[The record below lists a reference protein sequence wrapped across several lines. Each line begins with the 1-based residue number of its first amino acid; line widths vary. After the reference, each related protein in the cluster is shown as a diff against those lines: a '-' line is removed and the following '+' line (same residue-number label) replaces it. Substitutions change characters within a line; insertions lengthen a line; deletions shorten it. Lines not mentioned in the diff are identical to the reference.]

1 MRTFRILVSV
11 LLLTVA
17 LPVFAQSPGFE
28 AKYKIAKE
36 QFDNGQYDKAK
47 TTIRKALSNSP
58 GITAAQRNK
67 GQALVKDCDDAIAIL
82 NECHPLRGSVD
93 FAYTGGQDSISCVAG
108 QPKLLTA
115 TSEDPNVCKV
125 ERVEGSTIYIQGL
138 FNPDK
143 APRRT
148 RIVIRMGSKAETQY
162 VDITQ
167 SARPE
172 TRKYLEFATV
182 PSHAN
187 VSIDGGNPGSSPVG
201 MSVEAGTHR
210 IHIEK
215 NGYAMKDTTI
225 VIADDNVEENIHI
238 TTRLRPN
245 FATVSVNLLPE
256 EGFSFGDEL
265 PVLRLN
271 GQSINLSGRDILSY
285 DDDSFLHRYE
295 VYQDGTIPVP
305 FGDVDVYASAPK
317 FETARYNCRLKEG
330 QHENITL
337 VLKAV
342 KGVLQ
347 LVDAGKARDAM
358 VVLDGQE
365 VGTVEQLD
373 RYVIG
378 IGEHSL
384 QLSKEGHIAEQS
396 SYSFVIKENEM
407 TTLPVAMIPFQVF
420 AFTSTPKDALV
431 YINGEYFGST
441 PTVPVAIKETEVRDG
456 LQIDIRKDGFMPSR
470 RQLTPDFERRDTLVE
485 HFALTKVSSLNVT
498 TDDKNL
504 YLVVKTSKRD
514 KSADSTLVN
523 RLQLPTQINLPV
535 RKKPYYVELRR
546 GGTDAVA
553 YRGKLKFNRES
564 KRRHHIQSW
573 SRNNFHL
580 ISADLFVP
588 APMVGLEAPFGPQP
602 FIFGKNEVV
611 FQPVGNA
618 SLFKFRLFPGFS
630 TSVLHANM
638 MLQEHL
644 FKGEVAQDVKVPKQ
658 NGDLVSTAQPGG
670 ILPGFTVLFLNDE
683 LRLGGAICDYMD
695 VDLVGSYA
703 WYPDVLKTIVPLSH
717 FTGHEVFAGLELAS
731 RLPFL
736 NITLKAGYQMYFNA
750 KANFYSA
757 ELASG
762 ETKNKFYTYDLNIP
776 GQIVFG
782 VGISLGG
789 RDSKGD
795 SIIRLF

>member
-271 GQSINLSGRDILSY
+271 GQSINLSGRDVLSY

-384 QLSKEGHIAEQS
+384 QLSKEGYIAEQS

-504 YLVVKTSKRD
+504 YLVVKTSKHD

-588 APMVGLEAPFGPQP
+588 APMVGLQAPFGPQP
-602 FIFGKNEVV
+602 QTFGKNNVV

-683 LRLGGAICDYMD
+683 LRLGGAISDYMD

-703 WYPDVLKTIVPLSH
+703 WYPDVLKTIIPLSH